1 MSFTGEAVL
10 ASIETNPSLFF
21 SKHSM
26 LSEALFT
33 SPLVQ
38 TTVELWIPIS
48 GQKIGRKSHLDD
60 LLSKNINLHFV
71 DITAEKLFD
80 YGRTRI
86 KELIEENTP
95 ESLQESELLR
105 IVKSA
110 LGLPQNKGIPS
121 CRSWN
126 EDNIS
131 SVLWH
136 AAEERWKEATD
147 KLFLYTPEK
156 MITSAIELA
165 QERIKAVV
173 TSSSLVSQ
181 ILEAGDFLSTTTQ
194 CIKHEAEI
202 LSQVLCERREHA
214 LAGVSEFWK
223 TYHENQTTLEA
234 LYSLVNDH
242 ILSHLA
248 CEGIELFSQYVW
260 TTRPEFYEQDFLEA
274 NLQYI
279 DDEGFH
285 FIAEERVPRR
295 SILYIGSR

>member
-38 TTVELWIPIS
+38 TTV
-48 GQKIGRKSHLDD
+48 GQLKKIYCAARSVSSFRLAMEGTTYLTAQLSNRANQMFLKNCGFQFPDRKSEEKSHLDD

-126 EDNIS
+126 DQDNIS

-156 MITSAIELA
+156 MITSAIE
-165 QERIKAVV
+165 V
-173 TSSSLVSQ
+173 
-181 ILEAGDFLSTTTQ
+181 
-194 CIKHEAEI
+194 
-202 LSQVLCERREHA
+202 
-214 LAGVSEFWK
+214 
-223 TYHENQTTLEA
+223 
-234 LYSLVNDH
+234 
-242 ILSHLA
+242 
-248 CEGIELFSQYVW
+248 
-260 TTRPEFYEQDFLEA
+260 
-274 NLQYI
+274 
-279 DDEGFH
+279 
-285 FIAEERVPRR
+285 
-295 SILYIGSR
+295 

>member
-1 MSFTGEAVL
+1 MSCCT
-10 ASIETNPSLFF
+10 
-21 SKHSM
+21 
-26 LSEALFT
+26 
-33 SPLVQ
+33 
-38 TTVELWIPIS
+38 
-48 GQKIGRKSHLDD
+48 
-60 LLSKNINLHFV
+60 
-71 DITAEKLFD
+71 
-80 YGRTRI
+80 
-86 KELIEENTP
+86 
-95 ESLQESELLR
+95 LQ
-105 IVKSA
+105 
-110 LGLPQNKGIPS
+110 
-121 CRSWN
+121 
-126 EDNIS
+126 
-131 SVLWH
+131 
-136 AAEERWKEATD
+136 
-147 KLFLYTPEK
+147 
-156 MITSAIELA
+156 LA